1 MKKASLALIP
11 DNWKLGKISDFGKV
25 ITGSTP
31 QTSDPS
37 NYGDEIPFVTPKE
50 VGHGR
55 YVGYTSRKLSLKG
68 ATKARVLPTDS
79 ILFVCIGSTIGKVSQ
94 IIEES
99 ATNQQINSVSCLDG
113 YDAGFLYYQLD
124 FRANHIRQL
133 AGKQA
138 VPIVNKTLFEQVPV
152 LYPPLPEQKKIAEIL
167 GACDEAIEAQQK
179 LIELKEKRLKG
190 WMQKLLNFDV
200 RFPEFKAETL
210 MEIPI
215 GDAFKFLK
223 TSSIAR
229 SGLSESGE
237 VAYLHYGDIHNLDR
251 NFWSSGCFLKNKAHA
266 EKVEGVTRLQNGD
279 IVIVDASED
288 YDDVAKCVE
297 IENLE
302 NIEAVAGLHTFLM
315 RANPEILAPRF
326 RSFALKENSLKKEC
340 KKLSTGISVLGLSK
354 TNLSKVHLKVSTNLK
369 EQKAI
374 GDFLFDLEQDVIL
387 EKEKLTQLKRQK
399 KGLMQKLLSGEVP
412 VKFDDTMEDSL

>member
-1 MKKASLALIP
+1 MKEIGEICITFSGGTPSRSKKSYYGQGYPWIKSGELNQKKVFNTKEQITKVAIDESSARLVEPGTNLVAL
-11 DNWKLGKISDFGKV
+11 
-25 ITGSTP
+25 
-31 QTSDPS
+31 
-37 NYGDEIPFVTPKE
+37 Y
-50 VGHGR
+50 
-55 YVGYTSRKLSLKG
+55 G
-68 ATKARVLPTDS
+68 ATAGVVGRSMIKAAINQAVLAVIPKSTNEIDNS
-79 ILFVCIGSTIGKVSQ
+79 YLFYALDYYMPQSLRNLQGAQPNLSGTIVKKIKLPV
-94 IIEES
+94 
-99 ATNQQINSVSCLDG
+99 
-113 YDAGFLYYQLD
+113 YQLS
-124 FRANHIRQL
+124 
-133 AGKQA
+133 
-138 VPIVNKTLFEQVPV
+138 
-152 LYPPLPEQKKIAEIL
+152 EQKKIAEIL
-167 GACDEAIEAQQK
+167 GACDEAIEVQQK

-200 RFPEFKAETL
+200 RFPEFKDEAL

-223 TSSIAR
+223 ISSIAR
-229 SGLSESGE
+229 DGLSESGE
-237 VAYLHYGDIHNLDR
+237 VSYLHYGDIHNSDR

-266 EKVEGVTRLQNGD
+266 EKVEGVTRLQGGD

-326 RSFALKENSLKKEC
+326 RSFALKENSVRKAC

-354 TNLSKVHLKVSTNLK
+354 TNLSKVRLKVSTNLK

-374 GDFLFDLEQDVIL
+374 GDFLFELNREVIL

-399 KGLMQKLLSGEVP
+399 RGLMQKLLSGEVP
-412 VKFDDTMEDSL
+412 VKFDDTMEDSI

>member
-167 GACDEAIEAQQK
+167 GASVEAIEAQQK

-190 WMQKLLNFDV
+190 WMQKLLTGKV
-200 RFPEFKAETL
+200 RFPQFAKSSWVDEELGNLIKHVFRPIELNPDAEL
-210 MEIPI
+210 N
-215 GDAFKFLK
+215 LV
-223 TSSIAR
+223 SVRRR
-229 SGLSESGE
+229 SGGIFKRPSIKGND
-237 VAYLHYGDIHNLDR
+237 YKTKDLH
-251 NFWSSGCFLKNKAHA
+251 
-266 EKVEGVTRLQNGD
+266 E
-279 IVIVDASED
+279 
-288 YDDVAKCVE
+288 
-297 IENLE
+297 
-302 NIEAVAGLHTFLM
+302 
-315 RANPEILAPRF
+315 
-326 RSFALKENSLKKEC
+326 LKENDLLISKRQVTHGALALVVREYAGCLVSKEYTIFENISPSSIHMGFLGWLSKMPRFWHLAYLASNGVVIEKLIFVPKDFLRNKIFLPRTVKEQEEISC
-340 KKLSTGISVLGLSK
+340 FLCELESELNLEKDKLS
-354 TNLSKVHLKVSTNLK
+354 
-369 EQKAI
+369 
-374 GDFLFDLEQDVIL
+374 
-387 EKEKLTQLKRQK
+387 QLKLQK
-399 KGLMQKLLSGEVP
+399 KSLMQKLLTGKVR
-412 VKFDDTMEDSL
+412 VKVDDVEDSR